1 MSALRQEFIGRCQL
15 TGIAPKTIRTYTHAV
30 AALSGYL
37 NRSPL
42 QCTTVDIRKFCLH
55 EVNQR
60 KLSPRTVNLEINAL
74 KTFFRLM
81 APQSTV
87 MHGITRLKCP
97 KYLPVV
103 LDRDEVKRLIDHI
116 PNLKCKTAVTLLYSS
131 GLRLNECLNLK
142 PHHIE
147 SSRMKIRIEQ
157 GKGKKDRYAILSQR
171 ALELLRTYYRSC
183 KPSLWLFESRGGRAP
198 LHCTTIGKTIER
210 AARWA
215 NIAKHVTPHTLR
227 HSFATHLLEKGVP
240 LQVIQHLLG
249 HSNIRTTIIY
259 THVRSV
265 LLDKVVSP
273 LDMLYDKSDAPCL
286 TTKNGGDHEQA
297 YF

>member
-1 MSALRQEFIGRCQL
+1 
-15 TGIAPKTIRTYTHAV
+15 
-30 AALSGYL
+30 
-37 NRSPL
+37 
-42 QCTTVDIRKFCLH
+42 
-55 EVNQR
+55 
-60 KLSPRTVNLEINAL
+60 LEIKAL
-74 KTFFRLM
+74 KIFFTLM
-81 APQSTV
+81 APGSTI
-87 MHGITRLKCP
+87 MNGITYLKCP

-131 GLRLNECLNLK
+131 GLRLSECLNLK

-147 SSRMKIRIEQ
+147 SSHMKIRIEQ

-171 ALELLRTYYRSC
+171 ALELLRTYYRIC
-183 KPSLWLFESRGGRAP
+183 RPSVWLFESRGRRMP
-198 LHCTTIGKTIER
+198 LHCTTIGKAIEH
-210 AARWA
+210 AARRA

-227 HSFATHLLEKGVP
+227 HSFATHLLENGAP

-259 THVRSV
+259 THVRSA

-273 LDMLYDKSDAPCL
+273 LDTLYDKSDAPCPSAE
-286 TTKNGGDHEQA
+286 NGGDYEQA
-297 YF
+297 HF